1 MQSHYMLFKFRKVNK
16 VNLKLTKQKKN
27 KQTKKTVIRGYLFA
41 KSSFWKNDSWN
52 FFFTLN
58 LKNILNSKMFRYQ

>member
-27 KQTKKTVIRGYLFA
+27 KKKNMSDTWLFIC
-41 KSSFWKNDSWN
+41 KKQFLEK
-52 FFFTLN
+52 
-58 LKNILNSKMFRYQ
+58 

>member
-16 VNLKLTKQKKN
+16 VNLKLTKQKK
-27 KQTKKTVIRGYLFA
+27 KKKKKTVIRGYLFA